1 MFATKTFRQSVS
13 RLRIWRA
20 LTTTMVDAGGG
31 GRGLLEE
38 ELYEKLTSSL
48 QPAVLQIVNESYK
61 HNVPVGS
68 ESHFKVFIV
77 CDKFEGLLPLHRHRL
92 VNKAVAE
99 TITKIHAFS
108 VETRSPLEY
117 ANDQSITDTPNCLG
131 GSRK

>member
-1 MFATKTFRQSVS
+1 MKTMSS
-13 RLRIWRA
+13 E
-20 LTTTMVDAGGG
+20 DGAGGG
-31 GRGLLEE
+31 SRGKIED
-38 ELYEKLTSSL
+38 ELYTKLTSSL

-61 HNVPVGS
+61 HNVPKGS

-77 CDKFEGLLPLHRHRL
+77 SQKFEGLLPLQRHRL

-108 VETRSPLEY
+108 VEARSPLQY